1 VCCLPQFLPSTS
13 MTKKYRL
20 RRYFLYCLISLLL
33 ISSTTWAATCYSPTL
48 TTQDLSVFS
57 PTSFGCHSQ
66 ADSKIH
72 GIQCVHDNQEARLL
86 RRKVTLPD
94 PNAFTIFS
102 PRFAL
107 VPTDC
112 FTTNTCFTDSIQPIL
127 GQIFLR
133 NSIFRI

>member
-1 VCCLPQFLPSTS
+1 MCRLPQFLPSTS

-48 TTQDLSVFS
+48 TTQDLSIFS
-57 PTSFGCHSQ
+57 PSSFSCHSQ
-66 ADSKIH
+66 AKSKIH
-72 GIQCVHDNQEARLL
+72 RIQCVHDNQEARLL

-94 PNAFTIFS
+94 PNAFAIFF
-102 PRFAL
+102 PQFAL

-112 FTTNTCFTDSIQPIL
+112 STTNTCFAGSIQPIF

-133 NSIFRI
+133 NSTFRI

>member
-1 VCCLPQFLPSTS
+1 MCCLPQFLPSTS

-20 RRYFLYCLISLLL
+20 RRYFLYCLISLL

-48 TTQDLSVFS
+48 TTQDLSIFS

-72 GIQCVHDNQEARLL
+72 GIPCVHDNQEARLL
-86 RRKVTLPD
+86 RRKATLPD
-94 PNAFTIFS
+94 PNAFVSFS
-102 PRFAL
+102 PQFAL
-107 VPTDC
+107 VLTAC
-112 FTTNTCFTDSIQPIL
+112 STTNTCLTDSIQSVFAHV
-127 GQIFLR
+127 FLR

>member
-1 VCCLPQFLPSTS
+1 MCCLPQFLPSTS

-48 TTQDLSVFS
+48 TTQDLSIFS

-72 GIQCVHDNQEARLL
+72 GIQCVHDNQEACLL

-94 PNAFTIFS
+94 PNTFASFTSQFTIIS
-102 PRFAL
+102 TACPIA
-107 VPTDC
+107 
-112 FTTNTCFTDSIQPIL
+112 NTCFSDSIQPVFEH
-127 GQIFLR
+127 IFLR
-133 NSIFRI
+133 NSVFRI